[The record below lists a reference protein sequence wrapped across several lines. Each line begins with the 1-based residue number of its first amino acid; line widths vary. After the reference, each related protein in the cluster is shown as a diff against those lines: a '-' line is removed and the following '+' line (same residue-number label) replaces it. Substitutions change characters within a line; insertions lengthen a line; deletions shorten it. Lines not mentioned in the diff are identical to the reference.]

1 MKNNPFIIEGAIASE
16 VKIKE
21 KNVSHTVIKEDSEIL
36 SYPIG
41 DRYFLSLV
49 EGSSMTHKK
58 IFDNDMVLFDS
69 KFTDKD
75 LKKDQV
81 LLIKM
86 SEDVEL
92 NAGKYKL
99 RIFEDLDTN
108 STVKVYKYKDGK
120 KVFSKGKHYMHN
132 VYGVEE
138 KVIGSSLTKKFL
150 DEYSETIEVKI
161 LEHNNAYCAKFSNI
175 EYFVGKIEEF
185 ASLLEEQKRSV
196 INYIIDTTL
205 EYGDTKEYAKNN
217 FKSHFQEGLSVFKH
231 LKNNK
236 EIIDQLS
243 IIYFKFLELAN
254 NQIKFS

>member
-21 KNVSHTVIKEDSEIL
+21 KNISRIVIKKSSKIL

-41 DRYFLSLV
+41 DKYFLSLV
-49 EGSSMTHKK
+49 EGDSMEEKK
-58 IFDNDMVLFDS
+58 IFNNDMVLFNS

-75 LKKDQV
+75 LKKDQI

-86 SEDVEL
+86 PEDVEL

-99 RIFEDLDTN
+99 RIFEDLDIN
-108 STVKVYKYKDGK
+108 GIVKVYKYKDGK
-120 KVFSKGKHYMHN
+120 KVISKGKHHISN
-132 VYGVEE
+132 VDGIEE
-138 KVIGSSLTKKFL
+138 EVIDSNLTKKFL
-150 DEYSETIEVKI
+150 DEYSEEIEVKI
-161 LEHNNAYCAKFSNI
+161 LERNNTYCAKLKNI
-175 EYFVGKIEEF
+175 EYFVNKVEEF
-185 ASLLEEQKRSV
+185 SSLLEEQKKSV

-236 EIIDQLS
+236 EIIDKLS

-254 NQIKFS
+254 NQIRFS